1 MTKAMLLQG
10 EIGPGKGTLPHR
22 EAWAETPLI
31 LWLLFPLSAR
41 EVVVEMEGKE
51 GSGGRARFSRESA
64 AQLQSPVAKL
74 TG

>member
-1 MTKAMLLQG
+1 MLLQG

-31 LWLLFPLSAR
+31 LWLLFPLPAR
-41 EVVVEMEGKE
+41 GVVVEMEGEE
-51 GSGGRARFSRESA
+51 GSGGRTCFSPESA
-64 AQLQSPVAKL
+64 AQLQSPAAKV